1 MADLST
7 HYAGL
12 DLRNPIIVSSSGL
25 TDSVE
30 KIQKLE
36 KAGAGAVV
44 LKSLFEE
51 QILSEAGNIIEAGDY
66 PEAEDYIKNY
76 TRNNSV
82 DKYLDLIEAA
92 RAAVDIP
99 VIASIN
105 CISNLDWIEFARKVE
120 EAGASALELNIYYLP
135 VSRDASSQV
144 YEDLYLT
151 IAEKVKDIVYFP
163 VMMKLGQYF
172 TNLVN
177 LSDLLYHRGV
187 NGLVFFNRFYSPDI
201 NLKDMKMISSEVY
214 STPADIR
221 VALRWVAIVSGMV
234 KDIHIAASTGIHDGE
249 GVIKQLLAGAR
260 ATQVCSAIYKKGA
273 GHITS
278 MLDELGSWMDKN
290 NYNDIAAFRGKMD
303 YSNLKQPQV
312 YERSQFM
319 KYYSNHDKSLPS
331 KNP

>member
-12 DLRNPIIVSSSGL
+12 DLRNPVIVSSSGL

-51 QILSEAGNIIEAGDY
+51 QILFEAGQIEGSGEY
-66 PEAEDYIKNY
+66 PEAEDYIQNY
-76 TRNNSV
+76 SRNNSV

-105 CISNLDWIEFARKVE
+105 CVSNLDWIEFARKVE
-120 EAGASALELNIYYLP
+120 EAGASALELNIYFLP
-135 VSRDASSQV
+135 ASRDTGSKV
-144 YEDLYLT
+144 YEDLYLN
-151 IAEKVKDIVYFP
+151 IAEKVKDITYFP
-163 VMMKLGQYF
+163 VMIKLGPYF

-177 LSDLLYHRGV
+177 LADLLYHRGV

-201 NLKDMKMISSEVY
+201 DLKDMKMTSSEVF
-214 STPADIR
+214 SSPADLRIS
-221 VALRWVAIVSGMV
+221 LRWVAIVTSMV
-234 KDIHIAASTGIHDGE
+234 KDIHIAASTGIHDGQ

-260 ATQVCSAIYKKGA
+260 ATQVCSAIYKNGPGQIKG
-273 GHITS
+273 
-278 MLDELGSWMDKN
+278 MLNELGDWMDENGYK
-290 NYNDIAAFRGKMD
+290 DIDSFRGKMN
-303 YSNLKQPQV
+303 YASLKQPHV

-319 KYYSNHDKSLPS
+319 KYFSNHD
-331 KNP
+331 

>member
-1 MADLST
+1 MADLRT

-66 PEAEDYIKNY
+66 PEAEDYINNY

-82 DKYLDLIEAA
+82 DKYLDLVEAA
-92 RAAVDIP
+92 SAAVDIP

-135 VSRDASSQV
+135 ASRDASSQV

-163 VMMKLGQYF
+163 VMMKLGPYF
-172 TNLVN
+172 TNLVKM
-177 LSDLLYHRGV
+177 SDLLYHRGV

-201 NLKDMKMISSEVY
+201 NIKDMKMISSEVY
-214 STPADIR
+214 STAADIR

-260 ATQVCSAIYKKGA
+260 ATQVCSAIYKKGV

-290 NYNDIAAFRGKMD
+290 NFNDIAGFRGKMD
-303 YSNLKQPQV
+303 YSNLKQPQI

-319 KYYSNHDKSLPS
+319 KYYSNHG
-331 KNP
+331 